1 MAEYLAASGSRKVT
15 DLTSVSGVSGSTSMP
30 IVMGGSTVRVS
41 HEDFVNS
48 TVFNRTLVS
57 GSVQVIQLLPN
68 GTVSGSTQVI
78 SLLPNGTI
86 SGSTQVISLLPNGT
100 ISGSTQVIQLL
111 PNGLVSGSAQI
122 SFNGVSDIPTIV
134 SSSQQ
139 IIDYNTFALTASANT
154 FYGTQTISTNG
165 AITNFDGNFIDLY
178 VDSANFDTFKVEVIG
193 GGGLKMIDYNL
204 PLDTFNSFL
213 EVGTN
218 SGPITILRDTTIS
231 SSLRVVGTQT
241 ITGSISLTG
250 SFTSSLQEGYVLVG
264 NSLGITE
271 AISTASFGS
280 GVGFPFSGSAEITG
294 SLEVT
299 ETISTQI
306 LLTPQV
312 LTGQLIVP
320 VGFNGMLAGPVSNGG
335 ELTLEAG
342 SNLVII

>member
-15 DLTSVSGVSGSTSMP
+15 ELASVSGVSGSTSMP
-30 IVMGGSTVRVS
+30 IVMGGNTVRVS
-41 HEDFVNS
+41 HTDFVNS

-57 GSVQVIQLLPN
+57 GSAQVIQLLPN
-68 GTVSGSTQVI
+68 GTV
-78 SLLPNGTI
+78 

-122 SFNGVSDIPTIV
+122 SFNGVSDIPTLV

-139 IIDYNTFALTASANT
+139 IIDYGVFATTGLNTFTQ
-154 FYGTQTISTNG
+154 TQTISTNDAVTTFG
-165 AITNFDGNFIDLY
+165 GNFIDLY
-178 VDSANFDTFKVEVIG
+178 VASANFDTFKVEVKG
-193 GGGLKMIDYNL
+193 GEGLKMQDW
-204 PLDTFNSFL
+204 DGADSQSFL

-218 SGPITILRDTTIS
+218 SGPIAISRDTTITGN
-231 SSLRVVGTQT
+231 LNVVGTQT

-335 ELTLEAG
+335 ELTIEAG

>member
-1 MAEYLAASGSRKVT
+1 MAEYLAASGSKKVT
-15 DLTSVSGVSGSTSMP
+15 DLTSVSGISGSTFMP
-30 IVMGGSTVRVS
+30 IVMGGNTVRVS
-41 HEDFVNS
+41 HTDFVNS

-57 GSVQVIQLLPN
+57 GSAQVIQLLPNGTISGSSQVIQLLPN
-68 GTVSGSTQVI
+68 GTV
-78 SLLPNGTI
+78 

-122 SFNGVSDIPTIV
+122 SFNGVSDIPTLV

-139 IIDYNTFALTASANT
+139 IIDYDVFATTDSNTFT
-154 FYGTQTISTNG
+154 GQQTISSVGATTELIAGAINIYANTGNEDTFIASVSDGNGIQFIDWNG
-165 AITNFDGNFIDLY
+165 AT
-178 VDSANFDTFKVEVIG
+178 TE
-193 GGGLKMIDYNL
+193 
-204 PLDTFNSFL
+204 SFL
-213 EVGTN
+213 EVGTL
-218 SGPITILRDTTIS
+218 SGPITLFRDTTITG
-231 SSLRVVGTQT
+231 SLRIVGTQT

-335 ELTLEAG
+335 ELTIEAG